1 MLIEKT
7 ILSLDYCQEKYI
19 DKESYAL
26 YNYLCCLGV
35 IEMKWSLQE
44 LKKHK
49 ETQIVLDE
57 LFDLADSI
65 KQREPDI
72 LAIEPLEVKGF
83 LEVNTADYFVHV
95 TVQGKMTL
103 PSSRSLLPVEIPVDL
118 TIDEIYMT
126 SEQLSTK
133 PEHISDEDILILD
146 SDQIDLARAV
156 EDHLLLSI
164 PLQVLTEEEKEET
177 ELPKGKDW
185 EIISEDSF
193 EERKQQQEKNT
204 IDPRLAKL
212 SELFQ
217 ENGEDK

>member
-1 MLIEKT
+1 
-7 ILSLDYCQEKYI
+7 
-19 DKESYAL
+19 
-26 YNYLCCLGV
+26 
-35 IEMKWSLQE
+35 MKWSLQE